1 MARRSKVDR
10 LPMAVQAEIGRLRE
24 RFTLDQIMDH
34 LRLLGGE
41 AAALS
46 RSTLHRYIS
55 KVDEELADDLRRSR
69 SVAAFLAQS
78 LDDAPGSQA
87 LRLNVELLQDQI
99 LNVMRQ
105 AKAAQRAAAN
115 DGEERVMDSKGVMAL
130 AKALES
136 LSRASRTDLAFQ
148 QDVERRIAER
158 TRGEAAVAAEG
169 AAKAAG
175 MSAEL
180 TETIK
185 RSILGVAA

>member
-99 LNVMRQ
+99 MILMRQ
-105 AKAAQRAAAN
+105 AKAMQRA
-115 DGEERVMDSKGVMAL
+115 DEEGGDAMDAKGIMAL